1 MLHRG
6 DLRTRGVSSYLD
18 CWIDYISLIELFADK
33 HLVIVMAEISRCP
46 GENERLNVCLFKANQ
61 NIKSDYQD
69 DSGDYSNKELSKVA
83 EKDQNNITR
92 RFFNQRV
99 LDTTLGTMY
108 AVILIGVFQYGSN
121 FFYSEPALGYFS
133 LFASIL
139 SEFTLGAFCLVLLLV
154 VHIASKYLPSDQ
166 EKLTSI
172 HNTKILLVFALL
184 LYFSDKAYDFM
195 DRGNP
200 GIRVVCADKTT
211 CESADLDLVA
221 RRCRADAMIWAE
233 EQTQGGYTTRPSRS
247 SIRLHMYRCV
257 LDEGYMTEN
266 CSKGTEACWH

>member
-1 MLHRG
+1 
-6 DLRTRGVSSYLD
+6 
-18 CWIDYISLIELFADK
+18 
-33 HLVIVMAEISRCP
+33 MAEISRCP
-46 GENERLNVCLFKANQ
+46 GEKERLNVFLFKANQ

-99 LDTTLGTMY
+99 IDTTLGTIYGMMLVG
-108 AVILIGVFQYGSN
+108 ASQYGSN
-121 FFYSEPALGYFS
+121 ILFSDPALGYFS
-133 LFASIL
+133 LFVSLL
-139 SEFTLGAFCLVLLLV
+139 SEFAFGAMCLVLLLL
-154 VHIASKYLPSDQ
+154 VHIASIFLPSDQ
-166 EKLTSI
+166 EKLTVLDGV
-172 HNTKILLVFALL
+172 KILLVFILL
-184 LYFSDKAYDFM
+184 IYFIAMAYDFM

-200 GIRVVCADKTT
+200 GIRVVCTDKTT

-221 RRCRADAMIWAE
+221 GRCRADALIWAE
-233 EQTQGGYTTRPSRS
+233 EQTQRGYTTRPSRS

-266 CSKGTEACWH
+266 CRKGTEACWH